1 MGAAASQGPAENR
14 AKRLVLAMA
23 VSALLGVA
31 CVTALVLE
39 LPSLMASYW
48 DVS

>member
-1 MGAAASQGPAENR
+1 MGAAATQGTAENR
-14 AKRLVLAMA
+14 AGRLVLAIA
-23 VSALLGVA
+23 VIAMLSVA
-31 CVTALVLE
+31 SVTALVLE